1 MSDNSQVERAGKT
14 SKGWPI
20 VIASI
25 VLGLVFWWIVFEAS
39 FSNFWVKMAVAT
51 VIISTIS
58 LFFARPDAK
67 KLFEFRPRHLVIGVG
82 SAVVLYFV
90 FVLGKIILTA
100 VFPSA
105 GGSISSVYAPRTT
118 VPLPIIAILLLFVTS
133 PAEEIFWRGM
143 IQRFFMKKWGPWP
156 GFIAGTVCY
165 MGVHIV
171 TLNIPLILAALTAGF
186 VWGLIYRYEK
196 SLIPGIISHS
206 LWAVTIFVLFPVS

>member
-1 MSDNSQVERAGKT
+1 LSDNTTEAGFGSQA
-14 SKGWPI
+14 KGWPI

-25 VLGLVFWWIVFEAS
+25 ILGIVFWWIVFEAK

-51 VIISTIS
+51 VIISGIS
-58 LFFARPDAK
+58 LFFAGPDVR
-67 KLFEFRPRHLVIGVG
+67 KLFTFRPRHIIIGVG
-82 SAVVLYFV
+82 SAIVLYFV

-100 VFPSA
+100 IFPSA
-105 GGSISSVYAPRTT
+105 GGSISSVYAPRTS
-118 VPLPIIAILLLFVTS
+118 VPLPIIAVLLLFVTS

-143 IQRFFMKKWGPWP
+143 IQRFFMIKWGPWL
-156 GFIAGTVCY
+156 GFVAGTVCY

-171 TLNIPLILAALTAGF
+171 TLNVPLILAALTAGF

-206 LWAVTIFVLFPVS
+206 LWATAIFVLFPVS